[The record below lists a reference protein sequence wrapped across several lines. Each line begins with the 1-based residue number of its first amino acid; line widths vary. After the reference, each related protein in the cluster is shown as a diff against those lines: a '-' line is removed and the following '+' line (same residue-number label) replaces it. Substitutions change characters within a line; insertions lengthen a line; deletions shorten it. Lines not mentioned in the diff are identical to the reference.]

1 MKTKYTSK
9 QQLQRLTTA
18 AVLAALSLVL
28 MVTVRFPI
36 FPSATFYEMEFA
48 DVPILI
54 CSSVL
59 GPVYSIASLLVVCI
73 VQTLTVSS
81 SSGII
86 GFLMHFLSSG
96 LMIITIHFCKKYIKG
111 FKGVLLSSLIGVTVV
126 VLVMIPMNI
135 WLTSVFMNLAITDFV
150 KGFLGVCVAFNFI
163 KAGSNVLLY
172 NILSPK
178 ITKEYNKLFNRS

>member
-1 MKTKYTSK
+1 MKNKYTSK
-9 QQLQRLTTA
+9 QQIQRLTTA

-28 MVTVRFPI
+28 MVTVRFPV

-59 GPVYSIASLLVVCI
+59 GPVYSLVTLLVVCI
-73 VQTLTVSS
+73 IQTLTVSS

-96 LMIITIHFCKKYIKG
+96 LMIITISLLRKRVSGLKG
-111 FKGVLLSSLIGVTVV
+111 IILSSLMGVIVV
-126 VLVMIPMNI
+126 VIVMIPMNI
-135 WLTSVFMNLAITDFV
+135 WLTSVFMNLAVTDFV
-150 KGFLGVCVAFNFI
+150 KGFLGVCVAFNLI
-163 KAGSNVLLY
+163 KAGSNILLF
-172 NILSPK
+172 NIISPK
-178 ITKEYNKLFNRS
+178 ITQEYNKLFKKA